1 MNTEVQVMPQQA
13 DITNKEERII
23 RRPFFVRPFFGRP
36 PFFLR
41 PPLFWRPYFGNPF
54 LAGLLGGVLGGL
66 LVSTLVGPYR
76 YVYWYP
82 YSRYPYY
89 PLALHAIKIFPYFQK
104 IVFTHNKKTPIVEVV
119 DLVLFP
125 LTNKSS

>member
-1 MNTEVQVMPQQA
+1 MRTVFMNTKVQVMPQQA

-23 RRPFFVRPFFGRP
+23 RRPFFVRPFFW
-36 PFFLR
+36 R

-82 YSRYPYY
+82 YPPSPDYP
-89 PLALHAIKIFPYFQK
+89 PYF
-104 IVFTHNKKTPIVEVV
+104 IY
-119 DLVLFP
+119 
-125 LTNKSS
+125 